1 MTYNAIEVRNLGKSY
16 NIGSLQKN
24 LSPRERIVNMMTLPV
39 RRAKSVFQNQ
49 VPEFA
54 DEKFWALKDISFDIA
69 QGEVVGVIGRNGAG
83 KSTLLKILTGITK
96 PTEGSARIR
105 GKVGSLLEVGTGFH
119 PELTGRE
126 NVYLNGSILGMRR
139 QEIDKRFDEI
149 VEFAEIGKFI
159 DTPIKRYS
167 SGMNVRLAFSVAAH
181 LEPEVLLIDEVLAVG
196 DIAFQK
202 KSLGKI
208 EDVTQSGRTVLFV
221 SHSMASIQDLCPRTI
236 VLQNGQILVDG
247 PTRDVIPQYLES
259 MSASVDTT
267 LQDMPRER
275 NHWGQRV
282 RVIDVN
288 LLDNNSQPTTV
299 LPMSNRLKATV
310 NIHFLD
316 YVKDAEVILGIDTN
330 LGTVVTTTT
339 SNESSVQISGQA
351 GEIVQLELTLN
362 EITLN
367 HGRYFLRVGIRKGNE
382 PLDLIRNARAFEIV
396 EYREENA
403 ETIDTSLWGVV
414 KSHPTW
420 RVIKHENTQ
429 LEYVD

>member
-16 NIGSLQKN
+16 NIGAIQKN
-24 LSPRERIVNMMTLPV
+24 LSPRERIIDMVTSPF

-54 DEKFWALKDISFDIA
+54 DEEFWALKDVSFDIA

-96 PTEGSARIR
+96 PTDGSARIR

-139 QEIDKRFDEI
+139 QDIDKRFDEI

-221 SHSMASIQDLCPRTI
+221 SHSMSSVQDLCPRTI

-259 MSASVDTT
+259 MSGSPDV
-267 LQDMPRER
+267 LLRDMPREKSSY
-275 NHWGQRV
+275 GERV
-282 RVIDVN
+282 RIIDVN
-288 LLDNNSQPTTV
+288 LLDEEHHPTTV
-299 LPMSNRLKATV
+299 VPMSNQLTVQLKLQ
-310 NIHFLD
+310 FLENVD
-316 YVKDAEVILGIDTN
+316 DVELVLGIDTN
-330 LGTVVTTTT
+330 LGTSVTTTT
-339 SNESSVQISGQA
+339 SNENGILVNGLA
-351 GEIVQLELTLN
+351 GEMIDIVVTMDD
-362 EITLN
+362 IILN
-367 HGRYFLRVGIRKGNE
+367 HGKYYFRVGIRRGKQ
-382 PLDLIRNARAFEIV
+382 PLDHLPNVRVFEV
-396 EYREENA
+396 AEYRDEEIQSA
-403 ETIDTSLWGVV
+403 DTSLWGIVRSHTNWQVV
-414 KSHPTW
+414 N
-420 RVIKHENTQ
+420 RQRTQ
-429 LEYVD
+429 PEYAD